1 MSVSSNDSVFGF
13 TAGQYIIPSGISN
26 AVYFDT
32 STIPGCNYVQ
42 FSYQSGGTL
51 GILGAPLG
59 ATLTGAQMQ
68 TGISLGLYTFKT
80 TEIMPIYGCPRGYLL
95 AQGATT
101 FVNFLYG
108 LSQGR

>member
-1 MSVSSNDSVFGF
+1 MISSYDSVFGF
-13 TAGQYIIPSGISN
+13 TAGQYVIPAGLSS
-26 AVYFDT
+26 AVYFDA
-32 STIPGCNYVQ
+32 STIPGCNFAQ

-51 GILGAPLG
+51 GILGAPYG
-59 ATLTGAQMQ
+59 ATLTGAQIQ
-68 TGISLGLYTFKT
+68 TGISLGVYTFKT

-101 FVNFLYG
+101 FVNFFFG